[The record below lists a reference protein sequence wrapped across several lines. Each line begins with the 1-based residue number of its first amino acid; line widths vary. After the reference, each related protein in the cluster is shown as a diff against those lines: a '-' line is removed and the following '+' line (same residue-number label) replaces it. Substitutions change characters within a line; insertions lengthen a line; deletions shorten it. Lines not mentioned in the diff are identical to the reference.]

1 MGEGSSLRGAGLVR
15 TLHQLCL
22 FPRPH
27 TPPPWADPAQSTPEP
42 ACPPTAHTAQAA
54 PAWTKLT
61 RPTCDSAA
69 QPARTRPH
77 AAPWPPRSR
86 PAPLTTRRPPRP
98 GPRAHRLGPAT
109 HPACGV
115 HEPTTVTRPAD
126 AGCGTSPPSPTRA
139 RQTPDASFTTTFSRC
154 REKPGPEQNLTKVQ
168 LRTPR
173 GHDRNVG
180 SGQCPELFKS
190 PLRTRNVGGVRLGRR
205 DSSSDSDARFGS
217 FPTPP
222 GLRPPPQKGHW
233 GHHAVTSLP

>member
-27 TPPPWADPAQSTPEP
+27 TPPPWADPARSTPEP

-86 PAPLTTRRPPRP
+86 PAPLTTRRPPGQVPAPTASGLPRTRPAACTSRRVSP
-98 GPRAHRLGPAT
+98 GPRTLAAGRPLRARHVPDKRQTHLSPQRFLDAEKNQAQSRISPRCNLG
-109 HPACGV
+109 HPEDMTETSGQGSVPSCLKVLSEHETWEACGWADGT
-115 HEPTTVTRPAD
+115 PAVT
-126 AGCGTSPPSPTRA
+126 
-139 RQTPDASFTTTFSRC
+139 
-154 REKPGPEQNLTKVQ
+154 LT
-168 LRTPR
+168 L
-173 GHDRNVG
+173 G
-180 SGQCPELFKS
+180 SGHSRLCLGSARHPRKD
-190 PLRTRNVGGVRLGRR
+190 TGV
-205 DSSSDSDARFGS
+205 
-217 FPTPP
+217 TT
-222 GLRPPPQKGHW
+222 Q
-233 GHHAVTSLP
+233 